1 MTDTQKKLGTDILN
15 DMEKG
20 LMDLIKDNPDDM
32 GDLLNFSKN
41 LTKDKQEKP
50 LTEQNL
56 QQLKSDLKN
65 GGLIDFQGGEI
76 DGERF
81 WFEVIGNDIKP
92 TLTPQGD
99 AIIPI
104 NFRYDGQRRTKLL
117 ILHIKDHDGMN
128 IYEIPWWE
136 NKYELEI
143 KKKRFI
149 YQLIYDI
156 KGFHMILC
164 D

>member
-1 MTDTQKKLGTDILN
+1 MEDTQKKLGTDILN

-81 WFEVIGNDIKP
+81 
-92 TLTPQGD
+92 
-99 AIIPI
+99 
-104 NFRYDGQRRTKLL
+104 
-117 ILHIKDHDGMN
+117 
-128 IYEIPWWE
+128 
-136 NKYELEI
+136 
-143 KKKRFI
+143 
-149 YQLIYDI
+149 
-156 KGFHMILC
+156 
-164 D
+164 

>member
-1 MTDTQKKLGTDILN
+1 MEDTQKKLGTDILN

-50 LTEQNL
+50 LTDQNL

-117 ILHIKDHDGMN
+117 ILHIKDHGGMN

-149 YQLIYDI
+149 YQLIYDT
-156 KGFHMILC
+156 KGFHMVLC
-164 D
+164 K